1 MSGVCAPEFEQHMDP
16 EINWIT
22 PAAFSEAFAELTGS
36 TIMEAA
42 YTTPSGTYPAYINAR
57 VEGDEVVVRVRSEG
71 AVMSSEIRMP
81 KDEWHQWLAD
91 AHRIGA

>member
-1 MSGVCAPEFEQHMDP
+1 MSGVCAPEFEQHMDAD
-16 EINWIT
+16 IHWIT
-22 PAAFSEAFAELTGS
+22 PAAFTEAFAELTET

-42 YTTPSGTYPAYINAR
+42 YTAPTASYPAFINAR
-57 VEGDEVVVRVRSEG
+57 VEGDEVVVRVRSDG